1 MLNKVILKGNVG
13 RAPKV
18 FLTQEG
24 KKIVSFSLATK
35 ISWKDKSGEWQST
48 TDWHRV
54 TVFRKSTMRWIK
66 DLLKQGDPVRVE
78 GKLTYQQWTDKY
90 GQPRLT
96 PHVVVSGYGGKVE
109 SLKLLGSNPQDNEMI
124 AETGQEG
131 TPSHIPSSLTEEER
145 PCSPSSNKGEIP
157 YEKESNLLS
166 TEFINKRRNNDEY
179 DEYHQ

>member
-96 PHVVVSGYGGKVE
+96 PHVVVSGYGGKIE
-109 SLKLLGSNPQDNEMI
+109 YLKPLQANWQNTGLI
-124 AETGQEG
+124 AETEQEVA
-131 TPSHIPSSLTEEER
+131 PSNLPSSLTEDER
-145 PCSPSSNKGEIP
+145 PCPPAEVPDGDFSSVQPSQDTGEST
-157 YEKESNLLS
+157 YE
-166 TEFINKRRNNDEY
+166 
-179 DEYHQ
+179 

>member
-54 TVFRKSTMRWIK
+54 TVFRKSTIRWIK
-66 DLLKQGDPVRVE
+66 DLLKQGDPVCVE
-78 GKLTYQQWTDKY
+78 GKLTYQHWIDKY

-96 PHVVVSGYGGKVE
+96 SHVVVSGYGGKVE
-109 SLKLLGSNPQDNEMI
+109 SLKLLGSNPQDSELI
-124 AETGQEG
+124 VETEPEVA
-131 TPSHIPSSLTEEER
+131 PSNLPSSFTADER
-145 PCSPSSNKGEIP
+145 ACPPVEVSDQTSSSSQSSSYKGEIP
-157 YEKESNLLS
+157 YE
-166 TEFINKRRNNDEY
+166 R
-179 DEYHQ
+179 